1 MNTEHLHILLT
12 AIEKGSLAAAAEAL
26 DYTVSGIS
34 RSIAALERELG
45 FTLLYRSKQ
54 GVTPT
59 AECTMLLPS
68 IREFLF
74 ADQRLAQTASAICG
88 AEYGTLVI
96 GTAYSSYYPWLTE
109 MTAAFRVEH
118 PNIQFHFIS
127 GASSDLFTRLQQHQL
142 DFALASQ
149 RDGDFLW
156 LPLLEDPQ
164 LAILPVGHP
173 LANDFYVP
181 VSAFAQEPF
190 IETYPEQ
197 ETDHSRTL
205 EKCGVRPDIQYTTTD
220 ISATYAMVAA
230 GLGISMNNQ
239 INSQMD
245 YPNVVHLPLDPKQII
260 SIGIACNKKLSPAA
274 SLFFEFLQHK
284 LLHS

>member
-54 GVTPT
+54 GITPT
-59 AECTMLLPS
+59 AECTMLLPA

-74 ADQRLAQTASAICG
+74 AGQKLEQAAAAICG
-88 AEYGTLVI
+88 VEYGTLVI
-96 GTAYSSYYPWLTE
+96 GTAYSSCYPWLTE
-109 MTAAFRVEH
+109 VTAAFRVKH

-142 DFALASQ
+142 DFTLASW
-149 RDGDFLW
+149 REGDFLW
-156 LPLLEDPQ
+156 LSLLEDPQ
-164 LAILPVGHP
+164 LAILPAAHP
-173 LANDFYVP
+173 LANAPSVP
-181 VSAFAQEPF
+181 LSAFAQEPF
-190 IETYPEQ
+190 IETYPGQ

-205 EKCGVRPDIQYTTTD
+205 EKCGIKPDIQYTTTD

-239 INSQMD
+239 INSQMN
-245 YPNVVHLPLDPKQII
+245 YPNVVHLPLDPEQMI
-260 SIGIACNKKLSPAA
+260 SIGIACNKNLSPAT
-274 SLFFEFLQHK
+274 SLFYKFLQEK
-284 LLHS
+284 LLK